1 MEHIEFL
8 KEVAQELG
16 QQNILNSLNAIQERA
31 SQQNANLLIPLV
43 GEFSSGKTTLLNALT
58 DSKKLETAT
67 KPTTATIYEI
77 HFGCNKCEANV
88 VLSDGQVAHFDDLG
102 ELKNDQ
108 LSDAQIVTVFDTST
122 KVPSSTILVDTPGL
136 SSPVVK
142 HRQVL
147 VDFLPSADAI
157 LLVVD
162 INQQVTRSL
171 TDFIDMIKLSK
182 RPVYIVLTK
191 SDTKSVSE
199 IEAAKQYIADNC
211 KLPVQQVVVVSA
223 ANDNISELYAL
234 LETIQKSKNEIL
246 AKVDGQRIKDLAQIL
261 VNRVDEMLT
270 ASSSD
275 ENLDMEIRRQ
285 QLDLDKIKRNINKLI
300 DSMASDICEDGT
312 NISRRFE
319 DSMYEKLGALV
330 AGGSANVDNDALSVI
345 NNTASLLLSEYKN
358 NIMGILK
365 SKVQSAQGS
374 ESEIPVDSLMSID
387 LSEIQISGLN
397 YNLDLNSM
405 GHEYDGMIK
414 TGVIAVA
421 AVATVAA
428 AVATAGAAAAG
439 AAGTA
444 GTAGTAG
451 AAGTAGTAGTAGAA
465 AAGTVGTAGAAGT
478 VATTVAAS
486 KAVDIVDT
494 ATDVGSIIYT
504 RKMMKRIAKTEE
516 FAGKAV
522 DKYNKI
528 EKADKK
534 GILSSM
540 VGFATERLLSKPQRV
555 RAVRN
560 YVDGTLAPEFK
571 SQMENLSQSVVNM
584 VRGSLQ
590 NDASEMIAQK
600 TAMLNELKE
609 QSSEHKAEFARRKE
623 TLKQYKE
630 KLSTI

>member
-223 ANDNISELYAL
+223 AKDNISELYAL

-319 DSMYEKLGALV
+319 DSMYEKLGSLV
-330 AGGSANVDNDALSVI
+330 AGGSANMDNDALSVI

-374 ESEIPVDSLMSID
+374 DSEIPVESLMSID
-387 LSEIQISGLN
+387 LSGIQISGLS
-397 YNLDLNSM
+397 YDLDLNSM

-428 AVATAGAAAAG
+428 AVATAG
-439 AAGTA
+439 T
-444 GTAGTAG
+444 
-451 AAGTAGTAGTAGAA
+451 AA
-465 AAGTVGTAGAAGT
+465 AAGTAGTAGAAGT

-528 EKADKK
+528 EKADEK

-584 VRGSLQ
+584 VRGGLQ

-609 QSSEHKAEFARRKE
+609 QCSEHKAEFARRKE

>member
-136 SSPVVK
+136 SSPVIK

-223 ANDNISELYAL
+223 AKDNMSELYAL

-275 ENLDMEIRRQ
+275 ENLDMEIRRL
-285 QLDLDKIKRNINKLI
+285 QLDLDKIKRNINRLI

-312 NISRRFE
+312 KISRRFE

-330 AGGSANVDNDALSVI
+330 AGGSADMDNDALSVI

-374 ESEIPVDSLMSID
+374 DSEIPVESLMSVD
-387 LSEIQISGLN
+387 LSGIQISGLN

-405 GHEYDGMIK
+405 GHEYDGIIK

-428 AVATAGAAAAG
+428 AVATAGAAGAAAG

-451 AAGTAGTAGTAGAA
+451 AAGTAGVA
-465 AAGTVGTAGAAGT
+465 AAGTAGTAGAAGT

-609 QSSEHKAEFARRKE
+609 QCSEHKAEFARRKE

>member
-234 LETIQKSKNEIL
+234 LEIIQKSKNEIL

-428 AVATAGAAAAG
+428 AVATAGAA
-439 AAGTA
+439 
-444 GTAGTAG
+444 
-451 AAGTAGTAGTAGAA
+451 GTAGAA

-540 VGFATERLLSKPQRV
+540 VGFSTERLLSKPQRV

>member
-1 MEHIEFL
+1 M
-8 KEVAQELG
+8 AQELG
-16 QQNILNSLNAIQERA
+16 QQNILNGLNAIQKRA

-199 IEAAKQYIADNC
+199 IETAKQYIANNC

-223 ANDNISELYAL
+223 AKDNMSELYAL

-246 AKVDGQRIKDLAQIL
+246 AKVDGQRIRDLAQIL

-285 QLDLDKIKRNINKLI
+285 QLDLDKIKRNINRLI
-300 DSMASDICEDGT
+300 DSMASDISEDGSK
-312 NISRRFE
+312 ISRRFE

-330 AGGSANVDNDALSVI
+330 AGGSANMDNDALSVI

-374 ESEIPVDSLMSID
+374 DSEIPVESLMSID

-428 AVATAGAAAAG
+428 AVATAGAAGAAAG

-451 AAGTAGTAGTAGAA
+451 AAAGTA
-465 AAGTVGTAGAAGT
+465 GTAGAAGT

-486 KAVDIVDT
+486 KAVDIIDT

-504 RKMMKRIAKTEE
+504 RKMMKRIAKAEE

-528 EKADKK
+528 EKADEK

-584 VRGSLQ
+584 VRGGLQ

-609 QSSEHKAEFARRKE
+609 QCSEHKAEFARRKE

>member
-1 MEHIEFL
+1 MEHIVFL

-31 SQQNANLLIPLV
+31 SQQNASLLIPLV

-223 ANDNISELYAL
+223 AKDNMSELYAL

-285 QLDLDKIKRNINKLI
+285 QLDLDKIKRNINRLI

-312 NISRRFE
+312 KISRRFE

-330 AGGSANVDNDALSVI
+330 AGGSANMDNDALSVI

-374 ESEIPVDSLMSID
+374 DSEIPVESLMSID
-387 LSEIQISGLN
+387 LSGIQISGLS
-397 YNLDLNSM
+397 YDLDLNSM
-405 GHEYDGMIK
+405 GHEYDGIIK

-428 AVATAGAAAAG
+428 AVATAGAAGAAAG

-444 GTAGTAG
+444 GTAA
-451 AAGTAGTAGTAGAA
+451 AAGTA
-465 AAGTVGTAGAAGT
+465 GTAGAAGT

-528 EKADKK
+528 EKADEK

-540 VGFATERLLSKPQRV
+540 VGFATEKLLSKPQRV

-584 VRGSLQ
+584 VRGGLQ

-609 QSSEHKAEFARRKE
+609 QCSQHKAEFVRRNSEAIQGKIINN
-623 TLKQYKE
+623 L
-630 KLSTI
+630 IIWI

>member
-102 ELKNDQ
+102 GLKNDQ

-122 KVPSSTILVDTPGL
+122 TVPSSTILVDTPGL
-136 SSPVVK
+136 SSPVIK

-223 ANDNISELYAL
+223 AKDNMSELYAL

-285 QLDLDKIKRNINKLI
+285 QLDLDKIKRNINRLI
-300 DSMASDICEDGT
+300 DSMASDISEDGSK
-312 NISRRFE
+312 ISRRFE

-330 AGGSANVDNDALSVI
+330 AGGSANMDNDALSVI

-374 ESEIPVDSLMSID
+374 DSEIPVESLMSID
-387 LSEIQISGLN
+387 LSGVQISGLN

-421 AVATVAA
+421 AVAAVAA
-428 AVATAGAAAAG
+428 TVATAGAAGAAG

-444 GTAGTAG
+444 GTAGAAG
-451 AAGTAGTAGTAGAA
+451 AAGTAGAA
-465 AAGTVGTAGAAGT
+465 SAAGT

-528 EKADKK
+528 ENADKK

-584 VRGSLQ
+584 VRDSLQ

-609 QSSEHKAEFARRKE
+609 QCSQHKAEFVRRKE

>member
-122 KVPSSTILVDTPGL
+122 KVPSLTILVDTPGL

-191 SDTKSVSE
+191 SDTKSLSE

-223 ANDNISELYAL
+223 AKENMSELYAL
-234 LETIQKSKNEIL
+234 FETIQKSKNEIL
-246 AKVDGQRIKDLAQIL
+246 AKVDAQRIKDLAQIL
-261 VNRVDEMLT
+261 AKRIDELLT

-319 DSMYEKLGALV
+319 DSMYEKLGSLV
-330 AGGSANVDNDALSVI
+330 AGGSANMDNDALSVI

-374 ESEIPVDSLMSID
+374 ESEIPVESLMSID

-405 GHEYDGMIK
+405 GHEYDGIIK

-428 AVATAGAAAAG
+428 AVATAGAAGAAAG

-444 GTAGTAG
+444 S
-451 AAGTAGTAGTAGAA
+451 
-465 AAGTVGTAGAAGT
+465 AAGT

-584 VRGSLQ
+584 VRGGLQ

-609 QSSEHKAEFARRKE
+609 QCSEHKAEFARRKE

>member
-199 IEAAKQYIADNC
+199 IEAVKQYIADNC

-223 ANDNISELYAL
+223 AKDNISELYAL

-246 AKVDGQRIKDLAQIL
+246 AKVDGQRIKDLARIL

-285 QLDLDKIKRNINKLI
+285 QLDLDKIKRNINRLI
-300 DSMASDICEDGT
+300 DSMASDISEDGSK
-312 NISRRFE
+312 ISRRFE

-330 AGGSANVDNDALSVI
+330 AGGSANMDNDALSVI

-374 ESEIPVDSLMSID
+374 DSEIPVESLMSID
-387 LSEIQISGLN
+387 LSGIQISGLN

-428 AVATAGAAAAG
+428 AVATAGAAGAAAG
-439 AAGTA
+439 AA

-451 AAGTAGTAGTAGAA
+451 AAGTAA
-465 AAGTVGTAGAAGT
+465 AAGTAGTAGAAGT

-528 EKADKK
+528 EKADEK

-584 VRGSLQ
+584 VRGGLQ

-609 QSSEHKAEFARRKE
+609 QCSEHKAEFARRKE

>member
-16 QQNILNSLNAIQERA
+16 QQNILNGLNAIQKRV

-223 ANDNISELYAL
+223 AKDNMSELYAL

-246 AKVDGQRIKDLAQIL
+246 AKVDCQRIKDLAQIL

-275 ENLDMEIRRQ
+275 ENLDMEIRRL
-285 QLDLDKIKRNINKLI
+285 QLDLDKIKRNINRLI
-300 DSMASDICEDGT
+300 DSMASDISKDGSK
-312 NISRRFE
+312 ISRRFE

-330 AGGSANVDNDALSVI
+330 AGGSANMDNDALSVI

-374 ESEIPVDSLMSID
+374 DSEIPVESLMSVD
-387 LSEIQISGLN
+387 LSGIQISGLN

-405 GHEYDGMIK
+405 GHEYDGIIK

-428 AVATAGAAAAG
+428 AVATAGAAGAAAG
-439 AAGTA
+439 A
-444 GTAGTAG
+444 
-451 AAGTAGTAGTAGAA
+451 AGTAGTAGAA
-465 AAGTVGTAGAAGT
+465 AAGTAGTAGAAGT

-609 QSSEHKAEFARRKE
+609 QCSEHKAEFARRKE

>member
-1 MEHIEFL
+1 MEHIEFF

-223 ANDNISELYAL
+223 AKDNMSELYAL

-300 DSMASDICEDGT
+300 DSMASDISEDGSK
-312 NISRRFE
+312 ISRRFE

-330 AGGSANVDNDALSVI
+330 ASGSANMDNDALSVI

-374 ESEIPVDSLMSID
+374 DSEIPVESLMSID

-428 AVATAGAAAAG
+428 AVATAGAAGAAAG
-439 AAGTA
+439 A
-444 GTAGTAG
+444 
-451 AAGTAGTAGTAGAA
+451 AGTAGAA
-465 AAGTVGTAGAAGT
+465 AAGTAGTAGAAGT

-560 YVDGTLAPEFK
+560 YVDGTLASEFK

-609 QSSEHKAEFARRKE
+609 QCSEHKAEFARRKE

>member
-16 QQNILNSLNAIQERA
+16 QQNILNGLNAIQKRA

-199 IEAAKQYIADNC
+199 IETAKQYIANNC

-223 ANDNISELYAL
+223 AKDNMSELYAL

-246 AKVDGQRIKDLAQIL
+246 AKVDGQRIRDLAQIL

-285 QLDLDKIKRNINKLI
+285 QLDLDKIKRNINRLI
-300 DSMASDICEDGT
+300 DSMASDISEDGSK
-312 NISRRFE
+312 ISRRFE

-330 AGGSANVDNDALSVI
+330 AGGSANMDNDALSVI

-374 ESEIPVDSLMSID
+374 DSEIPVESLMSID

-428 AVATAGAAAAG
+428 AVATAGAAGAAAG

-444 GTAGTAG
+444 GA
-451 AAGTAGTAGTAGAA
+451 AAGTA
-465 AAGTVGTAGAAGT
+465 GTAGAAGT

-486 KAVDIVDT
+486 KAVDIIDT

-504 RKMMKRIAKTEE
+504 RKMMKRIAKAEE

-528 EKADKK
+528 EKADEK

-584 VRGSLQ
+584 VRGGLQ

-609 QSSEHKAEFARRKE
+609 QCSEHKAEFARRKE

>member
-16 QQNILNSLNAIQERA
+16 QQNILNGLNAIQKRA

-223 ANDNISELYAL
+223 AKDNMSELYAL

-246 AKVDGQRIKDLAQIL
+246 AKVDGQRIRDLAQIL

-285 QLDLDKIKRNINKLI
+285 QLDLDKIKRNINRLI
-300 DSMASDICEDGT
+300 DSMASDISEDGSK
-312 NISRRFE
+312 ISRRFE

-330 AGGSANVDNDALSVI
+330 AGGSANMDNDALSVI

-374 ESEIPVDSLMSID
+374 DSEIPVESLMSID

-428 AVATAGAAAAG
+428 AVATAGAAGAAAG
-439 AAGTA
+439 AT
-444 GTAGTAG
+444 
-451 AAGTAGTAGTAGAA
+451 GTAGAA
-465 AAGTVGTAGAAGT
+465 AGTAGTAGAAGT

-486 KAVDIVDT
+486 KAVDIIDT

-528 EKADKK
+528 EKADEK

-584 VRGSLQ
+584 VRGGLQ

-609 QSSEHKAEFARRKE
+609 QCSEHKAEFARRKE

>member
-88 VLSDGQVAHFDDLG
+88 VLSDGQFAHFDDLG
-102 ELKNDQ
+102 GLKNDQ

-136 SSPVVK
+136 SSPVIK

-223 ANDNISELYAL
+223 AKDNMSELYAL

-285 QLDLDKIKRNINKLI
+285 QLDLDKIKRNINRLI
-300 DSMASDICEDGT
+300 DSMASDISEDGSK
-312 NISRRFE
+312 ISRRFE

-330 AGGSANVDNDALSVI
+330 AGGSANMDNDALSVI

-374 ESEIPVDSLMSID
+374 DSEIPVESLMSID
-387 LSEIQISGLN
+387 LSGVQISGLN

-421 AVATVAA
+421 AVAAVAA
-428 AVATAGAAAAG
+428 TVATAGAAGAAG

-444 GTAGTAG
+444 GTAGAAG
-451 AAGTAGTAGTAGAA
+451 AAGTAGAA
-465 AAGTVGTAGAAGT
+465 SAAGT

-560 YVDGTLAPEFK
+560 YVDGTLVPEFK

-584 VRGSLQ
+584 IRGGLQ

-609 QSSEHKAEFARRKE
+609 QCSEHKAEFARRKE

>member
-16 QQNILNSLNAIQERA
+16 QQNILNGLNAIQKRA

-199 IEAAKQYIADNC
+199 IETAKQYIANNC

-223 ANDNISELYAL
+223 AKDNMSELYAL

-246 AKVDGQRIKDLAQIL
+246 AKVDGQRIRDLAQIL
-261 VNRVDEMLT
+261 VNRVDEMLM

-285 QLDLDKIKRNINKLI
+285 QLDLDKIKRNINRLI
-300 DSMASDICEDGT
+300 DSMASDISEDGSK
-312 NISRRFE
+312 ISRRFE

-330 AGGSANVDNDALSVI
+330 AGGSANMDNDALSVI

-374 ESEIPVDSLMSID
+374 DSEIPVESLMSID

-428 AVATAGAAAAG
+428 AVATEGAAGAAAG

-444 GTAGTAG
+444 GTAGA
-451 AAGTAGTAGTAGAA
+451 AAGTA
-465 AAGTVGTAGAAGT
+465 GTAGAAGT

-486 KAVDIVDT
+486 KAVDIIDT

-504 RKMMKRIAKTEE
+504 RKMMKRIAKAEE

-528 EKADKK
+528 EKADEK

-584 VRGSLQ
+584 VRGGLQ

-609 QSSEHKAEFARRKE
+609 QCSEHKAEFARRKE

>member
-8 KEVAQELG
+8 KVAQELG

-88 VLSDGQVAHFDDLG
+88 VLSDGQVTHFDDLG

-157 LLVVD
+157 LLIVD

-223 ANDNISELYAL
+223 AKDNMSELYAL

-275 ENLDMEIRRQ
+275 ENLDMEIRHQ
-285 QLDLDKIKRNINKLI
+285 QLDLDKIKRNINRLI
-300 DSMASDICEDGT
+300 DSMASDISEDGSK
-312 NISRRFE
+312 ISRRFE

-330 AGGSANVDNDALSVI
+330 AGGSANMDNDALSVI

-374 ESEIPVDSLMSID
+374 DSEIPVESLMSID

-405 GHEYDGMIK
+405 GHEYDGIIK

-428 AVATAGAAAAG
+428 AVATAGAAGAAG

-444 GTAGTAG
+444 GAAGAAG
-451 AAGTAGTAGTAGAA
+451 AAGTAGAA
-465 AAGTVGTAGAAGT
+465 SAAGT

-609 QSSEHKAEFARRKE
+609 QCSEHKAEFARRKE

>member
-31 SQQNANLLIPLV
+31 SQQNASLLIPLV

-223 ANDNISELYAL
+223 AKDNMSELYAL

-285 QLDLDKIKRNINKLI
+285 QLDLDKIKRNINRLI
-300 DSMASDICEDGT
+300 DSMASDISEDGSK
-312 NISRRFE
+312 ISRRFE

-330 AGGSANVDNDALSVI
+330 AGGSANMDNDALSVI

-374 ESEIPVDSLMSID
+374 DSEIPVESLMSID
-387 LSEIQISGLN
+387 LSGIQISGLN

-421 AVATVAA
+421 AVAAVAA
-428 AVATAGAAAAG
+428 TVATAGAAG

-444 GTAGTAG
+444 GTAGAAGAAG
-451 AAGTAGTAGTAGAA
+451 AAGTAGAA
-465 AAGTVGTAGAAGT
+465 SAAGT

-504 RKMMKRIAKTEE
+504 SKMMKRIAKTEE

-584 VRGSLQ
+584 VRGGLQ

-609 QSSEHKAEFARRKE
+609 QCSEHKAEFARRKE

>member
-136 SSPVVK
+136 SSPVIK

-223 ANDNISELYAL
+223 AKDNMSELYAL

-246 AKVDGQRIKDLAQIL
+246 AKVDCQRIKDLAQIL
-261 VNRVDEMLT
+261 VNRVDEMLM

-285 QLDLDKIKRNINKLI
+285 QLDLDKIKRNINRLI

-312 NISRRFE
+312 KISRRFE

-330 AGGSANVDNDALSVI
+330 AGGSADMDNDALSVI

-374 ESEIPVDSLMSID
+374 DSEIPVESLMSID

-428 AVATAGAAAAG
+428 AVATAGAAGAAAG

-444 GTAGTAG
+444 GTAGA
-451 AAGTAGTAGTAGAA
+451 AAGTA
-465 AAGTVGTAGAAGT
+465 GTAGAAGT
-478 VATTVAAS
+478 VATTVPAS

-584 VRGSLQ
+584 VRGGLQ

-609 QSSEHKAEFARRKE
+609 QCSEHKAEFARRKE

>member
-444 GTAGTAG
+444 GTAG
-451 AAGTAGTAGTAGAA
+451 AA